1 MFMSFNPED
10 GSMAPPN
17 AEQAAWVS
25 SLLFISKITVK
36 K

>member
-17 AEQAAWVS
+17 AEQAG
-25 SLLFISKITVK
+25 LGEQFIIYF
-36 K
+36 